1 MKKQEAVLVTGAARR
16 IGRALCLFLA
26 GKGYAV
32 IGHYHASAREVHS
45 LAEEIRGRGGLF
57 FPLKWDLAASPEG
70 LIGRC
75 LRFPVKLA
83 GLVNNASVFEKG
95 NFLSLKRKE
104 WMGMLQVNVFSP
116 LVLCAEFYRK
126 AGKGF
131 IINLLDA
138 NAGPFNRDFQIYRQS
153 KRLLTEMTLECARLF
168 APRVRVNGIAPGAV
182 LPSKFNRGKTA
193 GSVDE
198 VVKACARLIGG
209 PAVTGRVLTLK

>member
-1 MKKQEAVLVTGAARR
+1 MKKPEAVLVTGAARR
-16 IGRALCLFLA
+16 IGRALSVFLSE
-26 GKGYAV
+26 KGYAI
-32 IGHYHASAREVHS
+32 IGHYHASAREAHS

-57 FPLKWDLAASPEG
+57 YPLQWDLAASPEG
-70 LIGRC
+70 LIGKC
-75 LRFPVKLA
+75 LRFPVRLA
-83 GLVNNASVFEKG
+83 GLINNASVFEKG
-95 NFLSLKRKE
+95 SFLSLRRKE

-116 LVLCAEFYRK
+116 IVLCAEFHRK

-138 NAGPFNRDFQIYRQS
+138 NAGPFNRDFQIYRMG
-153 KRLLTEMTLECARLF
+153 KRLLAEMTLECARLF
-168 APRVRVNGIAPGAV
+168 APGIRVYGIAPGAV

-209 PAVTGRVLTLK
+209 PAVTGRILTLK